1 MGVEPSRGGG
11 TTSAKALRL
20 SHTLCLSNSKELS
33 VAEAEQEG
41 VVLGVREE
49 IMEGVWVPV
58 SKDLEY
64 FSG

>member
-1 MGVEPSRGGG
+1 M
-11 TTSAKALRL
+11 
-20 SHTLCLSNSKELS
+20 
-33 VAEAEQEG
+33 AEAEQEG